1 MTKTNKT
8 REQNNKLTKVW
19 MKAQLGPLEGVD
31 GKFEHLNLSVS
42 F

>member
-8 REQNNKLTKVW
+8 WEQDNKLTKVW
-19 MKAQLGPLEGVD
+19 MKAQLGSLEGVD
-31 GKFEHLNLSVS
+31 ENFEHLNLNVN